1 MLSVK
6 NLAPAFDVVFI
17 MKDHHC
23 EFWYFSC
30 SLGSIFSVPQY
41 YLNSV
46 EFLSQLRIDFS
57 ARLKTPTL
65 YKKNLDSRDFL
76 IFEIQM
82 ALQIGNRTA

>member
-6 NLAPAFDVVFI
+6 NLSPAFDVVFI

-23 EFWYFSC
+23 EFCIFLLSGKYF
-30 SLGSIFSVPQY
+30 FSSAIL
-41 YLNSV
+41 LNSV

-65 YKKNLDSRDFL
+65 YKKKFGLP
-76 IFEIQM
+76 
-82 ALQIGNRTA
+82 

>member
-23 EFWYFSC
+23 EFCIFLLSGKYF
-30 SLGSIFSVPQY
+30 FSSAIL
-41 YLNSV
+41 LNSV